1 MNKVSSYSRKID
13 QRFGNENCL
22 RSKSFKSQ
30 LTSKKPRISTISRT
44 LIRKLTMITSLWE
57 LQATMETLKTSRVF
71 CAKKTSLM
79 KLQFNRTD
87 RGICLTRSL
96 WHNHVCLKDSF
107 FNMSKEKRSYKKER
121 TETGMILNSLK
132 AKKIAPSNQNLA
144 FQSHQEEVKVEHY
157 VLIRLITV
165 NNSRSKRTLKKEGKL
180 LFRNR

>member
-1 MNKVSSYSRKID
+1 
-13 QRFGNENCL
+13 
-22 RSKSFKSQ
+22 
-30 LTSKKPRISTISRT
+30 
-44 LIRKLTMITSLWE
+44 
-57 LQATMETLKTSRVF
+57 
-71 CAKKTSLM
+71 
-79 KLQFNRTD
+79 
-87 RGICLTRSL
+87 
-96 WHNHVCLKDSF
+96 
-107 FNMSKEKRSYKKER
+107 MSKEKRSYKKER